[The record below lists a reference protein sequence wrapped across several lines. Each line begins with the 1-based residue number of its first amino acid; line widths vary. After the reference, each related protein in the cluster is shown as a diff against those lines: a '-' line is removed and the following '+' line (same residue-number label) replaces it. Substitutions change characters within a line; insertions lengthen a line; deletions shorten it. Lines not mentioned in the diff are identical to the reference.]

1 MTMYFYNPQ
10 PMHLSKLAL
19 FLTFE
24 MSFSIHVVE
33 ICQYFIDKHHKLSS
47 YLNWS
52 IFIFHSPGQASQ
64 HLFPGLLR
72 DWVHEQQIVSCSIF
86 WELDLLLGPK
96 GTEKEYVSEEKQEHH
111 SVASLAGKSFEVAGD
126 WWVVRRKYEII
137 EWVVGKHK
145 IECLTWCRGGV
156 GGGWREG

>member
-72 DWVHEQQIVSCSIF
+72 DWVHEQQN
-86 WELDLLLGPK
+86 
-96 GTEKEYVSEEKQEHH
+96 
-111 SVASLAGKSFEVAGD
+111 SVVFHILRAWPVAGTQGHRKRVCE
-126 WWVVRRKYEII
+126 WRKTGTPLCSRSSWKVLWGSRRLVGCQKEIRKN
-137 EWVVGKHK
+137 WM
-145 IECLTWCRGGV
+145 
-156 GGGWREG
+156 GGGKT